1 MTNGGK
7 SFKYNG
13 FFYRVIELDYI
24 KSGGIITM
32 IIVRIK
38 GGLGNQLFQYAA
50 AYALSKRINQ
60 PIKIDKS
67 FFPEQTLR
75 SFKLSLFNLDCND
88 LVNGKDIPKV
98 IKVINNRYI
107 NWMLRL
113 LNFKI
118 ITIKKSFKY
127 CVETKSRVNEWFFEL
142 NEKDIYIDGYFQS
155 EEYFKDFKGDLIRQF
170 KQNYKLEE
178 EYLMLQ
184 KQMSQCESVA
194 VHVRRGDFLKA
205 QHNYNPH
212 HYLLGEKYYENA
224 LSYIEKNLHN
234 PIFFWFSDDIDWVK
248 EQFGVRKDFRYVS
261 LNTSHSDIDEML
273 LMSCCKNIV
282 AANSTFSWW
291 SSWLN
296 ERKNA
301 IHICPA
307 KRYGNESMI
316 PENWVKIPIE

>member
-1 MTNGGK
+1 
-7 SFKYNG
+7 
-13 FFYRVIELDYI
+13 
-24 KSGGIITM
+24 M

-75 SFKLSLFNLDCND
+75 SFKLSLFNLDYND

-155 EEYFKDFKGDLIRQF
+155 E
-170 KQNYKLEE
+170 
-178 EYLMLQ
+178 
-184 KQMSQCESVA
+184 
-194 VHVRRGDFLKA
+194 
-205 QHNYNPH
+205 
-212 HYLLGEKYYENA
+212 
-224 LSYIEKNLHN
+224 
-234 PIFFWFSDDIDWVK
+234 
-248 EQFGVRKDFRYVS
+248 
-261 LNTSHSDIDEML
+261 
-273 LMSCCKNIV
+273 
-282 AANSTFSWW
+282 
-291 SSWLN
+291 
-296 ERKNA
+296 
-301 IHICPA
+301 
-307 KRYGNESMI
+307 
-316 PENWVKIPIE
+316 